1 MVNTDDLDRDF
12 GCHQAMLRSEIGFW
26 REMIDSCGSG
36 KPPEAVERMRHAL
49 GLAESRL
56 AALLEQSAAAGP
68 IPATSPG
75 NVYRLANLR
84 KRGQ

>member
-12 GCHQAMLRSEIGFW
+12 GCHEAMLRSEIGFW

-36 KPPEAVERMRHAL
+36 EPAETVERMRHAL

-56 AALLEQSAAAGP
+56 AALLEQRAAAGP
-68 IPATSPG
+68 IAAAGPG
-75 NVYRLANLR
+75 NVYRLAERR
-84 KRGQ
+84 KRAQ